1 MTTKTTE
8 EAVAEVWQLFRETD
22 AKFKETDA
30 KFKETD
36 AKFKETDAR
45 MERGFRRLEGLF
57 GNQWGRL
64 LEALVEPGVLK
75 LFQTRGIPVHTLAR
89 RVLGHDNGD
98 NMEIDLL
105 LENTDAAIAVEVKSQ
120 LTIEFIN
127 DFLTDMADF
136 YRFFPKYKGYR
147 LYGAVAG
154 LDLSLDIIRY
164 ATRRGLFVLSVNGN
178 DTVRLLNDVTFAP
191 RDFGQ

>member
-1 MTTKTTE
+1 
-8 EAVAEVWQLFRETD
+8 
-22 AKFKETDA
+22 
-30 KFKETD
+30 
-36 AKFKETDAR
+36 
-45 MERGFRRLEGLF
+45 
-57 GNQWGRL
+57 
-64 LEALVEPGVLK
+64 
-75 LFQTRGIPVHTLAR
+75 
-89 RVLGHDNGD
+89 
-98 NMEIDLL
+98 MEIDLL

>member
-1 MTTKTTE
+1 
-8 EAVAEVWQLFRETD
+8 
-22 AKFKETDA
+22 
-30 KFKETD
+30 
-36 AKFKETDAR
+36 
-45 MERGFRRLEGLF
+45 
-57 GNQWGRL
+57 
-64 LEALVEPGVLK
+64 
-75 LFQTRGIPVHTLAR
+75 
-89 RVLGHDNGD
+89 
-98 NMEIDLL
+98 
-105 LENTDAAIAVEVKSQ
+105 
-120 LTIEFIN
+120 
-127 DFLTDMADF
+127 MADF